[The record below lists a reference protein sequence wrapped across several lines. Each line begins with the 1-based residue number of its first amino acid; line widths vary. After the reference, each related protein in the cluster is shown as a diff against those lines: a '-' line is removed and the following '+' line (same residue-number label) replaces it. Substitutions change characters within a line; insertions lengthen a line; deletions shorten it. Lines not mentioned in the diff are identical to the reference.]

1 MKDVGL
7 NVAPPSGFDRLH
19 LSLQH
24 HIVNSLGWGRLR
36 PLQEQASD
44 PLLDGEHALLIAP
57 TAGGKT
63 EAAAFPLL
71 SRIATEEWKG
81 LSVLYVCPLRA
92 LLNNL
97 LPRLT
102 RLADF
107 VGCRAALWHGDVS
120 DGERRR
126 IKANPPELLL
136 TTPESLE
143 VMLTSRKVDRAFLL
157 GNVRAVVIDELHAFA
172 GDDRGWHLLSVLERI
187 ARLSGRDI
195 QRVGLS
201 ATVGNPEDLLGWL
214 AGSSTG
220 RRRVVSVEAT
230 TPAEADVRLD
240 WVGSASNA
248 ADVVQRLHPDEKRL
262 VFCESRAGVEDLTF
276 LLREAKVP
284 AYAAHGSLS
293 FDERRRAE
301 EAFAG
306 PEPAVIVATSALELG
321 IDIGDLDRLL
331 QIDAPGTV
339 SSFLQRMGRT
349 GRRPNTRRNCLFLAT
364 DSVSFLVAAGI
375 LRLWRQGWVEPIAP
389 PATPFHILAQQ
400 VLALSLQTSGLH
412 LHGWLEWLGGMPGF
426 AAMDGA
432 DAARIEAF
440 LLEKGFLFDDGGLLS
455 FGPEG
460 EASFSGRKFMELLS
474 VFSSDPLFSVRFGAK
489 ELGKV
494 DPATFQLAKEGDPV
508 LLLGGQ
514 PWHVTRLDWDE
525 RIAYVDRITAP
536 GKSVWLGAGP
546 PLGFVLCRAVRDA
559 LREGIDPALL
569 TKRGVAKQTELQAE
583 YSWVPEHGT
592 ALVHEAPS
600 RVRWWTFAGLKVNAA
615 LADGLVAGGTKV
627 FSRDNFSIV
636 VRAQGAV
643 EVSMAIERL
652 RASSPSP
659 EPVSL
664 VKEAIDGLKFS
675 ACVPEDLALAMLR
688 RRLSDPVGFEVV
700 LGEPV
705 LVTPGLERAAD
716 SSSDD

>member
-1 MKDVGL
+1 MER
-7 NVAPPSGFDRLH
+7 SGFDRLH
-19 LSLQH
+19 PSLQH
-24 HIVNSLGWGRLR
+24 HIVNSLGWPRLR
-36 PLQEQASD
+36 PLQEQAID

-71 SRIATEEWKG
+71 SRVASEEWRG

-102 RLADF
+102 QLSGF
-107 VGCRAALWHGDVS
+107 VGCRSALWHGDVS
-120 DGERRR
+120 DAERRR
-126 IKANPPELLL
+126 IKADPPELLL

-143 VMLTSRKVDRAFLL
+143 VLLVSRKVDRAFLL

-187 ARLSGRDI
+187 TRLSGRDI

-214 AGSSTG
+214 AGSSAG
-220 RRRVVSVEAT
+220 KRRVVSVEAAA
-230 TPAEADVRLD
+230 PVEPDVRLD
-240 WVGSASNA
+240 FVGSVENA
-248 ADVVQRLHPDEKRL
+248 ADVVRRLHPDEKRL
-262 VFCESRAGVEDLTF
+262 VFCDSRAGVEDLTY
-276 LLREAKVP
+276 LLRENGVSAF
-284 AYAAHGSLS
+284 AAHGSLS
-293 FDERRRAE
+293 FEERRRAE
-301 EAFAG
+301 AAFAG

-349 GRRPNTRRNCLFLAT
+349 GRRPNTRRNCLFLTT
-364 DSVSFLVAAGI
+364 DTSSFLVAAGI
-375 LRLWRQGWVEPIAP
+375 LRLWRQGWVEPVAP
-389 PATPFHILAQQ
+389 PPTPFHILAQQ
-400 VLALSLQTSGLH
+400 LLALTLQTGGLH
-412 LHGWLEWLGGMPGF
+412 LHGWQEWLAGMPGF
-426 AAMDGA
+426 AAMDGP

-460 EASFSGRKFMELLS
+460 EASFSGRRFMELLS

-514 PWHVTRLDWDE
+514 AWHVTRLDWDE
-525 RIAYVDRITAP
+525 RVAYVDRIAAP
-536 GKSVWLGAGP
+536 GKSVWLGSGP
-546 PLGFVLCRAVRDA
+546 PLGFVLCRAVRDV
-559 LREGIDPALL
+559 LREGLDPALL
-569 TKRGVAKQTELQAE
+569 TKRGKTKLEELREEFAFL
-583 YSWVPEHGT
+583 PEQGT
-592 ALVHEAPS
+592 ALVQDAPS
-600 RVRWWTFAGLKVNAA
+600 RVRWWTWAGLRANAA
-615 LADGLVAGGTKV
+615 LADGLTAAGNRV
-627 FSRDNFSIV
+627 FSRDNFSVV
-636 VRAQGAV
+636 VRAQSAL
-643 EVSMAIERL
+643 EVSAAIERL
-652 RASSPSP
+652 KASAPGP
-659 EPVSL
+659 EPTSL
-664 VKEAIDGLKFS
+664 VDEAIDGLKFS
-675 ACVPEDLALAMLR
+675 ACVPEDLARAMLR
-688 RRLSDPVGFEVV
+688 RRLSDPVGFATT
-700 LGEPV
+700 LTDPV
-705 LVTPGLERAAD
+705 QT
-716 SSSDD
+716 SC

>member
-1 MKDVGL
+1 M
-7 NVAPPSGFDRLH
+7 APSGFDRLH
-19 LSLQH
+19 PSLQH

-36 PLQEQASD
+36 PLQEQAID
-44 PLLDGEHALLIAP
+44 PLLDGDHALLIAP

-63 EAAAFPLL
+63 EAAAFPIL

-102 RLADF
+102 RLAEF
-107 VGCRAALWHGDVS
+107 VGRRAALWHGDVS
-120 DGERRR
+120 DSERRR
-126 IKANPPELLL
+126 IKADPPELLL

-143 VMLTSRKVDRAFLL
+143 VLLVSRKVDRAFLL

-187 ARLSGRDI
+187 TRLSGRDI
-195 QRVGLS
+195 QRIGLS

-214 AGSSTG
+214 AGSSPG
-220 RRRVVSVEAT
+220 PRRVVSVEAT
-230 TPAEADVRLD
+230 APVEPDVHLD
-240 WVGSASNA
+240 WVGSAANA
-248 ADVVQRLHPDEKRL
+248 AEVVRRLHPDEKRL
-262 VFCESRAGVEDLTF
+262 VFCDSRAGVEDLTY

-301 EAFAG
+301 AAFAG

-364 DSVSFLVAAGI
+364 DAVSFLVAAGI

-400 VLALSLQTSGLH
+400 VLALTLQTGGLH
-412 LHGWLEWLGGMPGF
+412 LHGWREWLGGMPGF
-426 AAMDGA
+426 AAMDGP
-432 DAARIEAF
+432 DAARIETF

-514 PWHVTRLDWDE
+514 AWHVTRLDWDE
-525 RIAYVDRITAP
+525 RVAYVDRITAP
-536 GKSVWLGAGP
+536 GKSVWLGSGP

-559 LREGIDPALL
+559 LCEGLEPGLL
-569 TKRGVAKQTELQAE
+569 TKRGQAKQAELQE
-583 YSWVPEHGT
+583 EFSWLPDRGT
-592 ALVHEAPS
+592 ALVHEAPG

-636 VRAQGAV
+636 VRAQGTV
-643 EVSMAIERL
+643 EISVAIEKL

-659 EPVSL
+659 EPTSL
-664 VKEAIDGLKFS
+664 VTEAIDGLKFS

-688 RRLSDPVGFEVV
+688 RRLSDPAGFEVV
-700 LGEPV
+700 LGETV
-705 LVTPGLERAAD
+705 LVA
-716 SSSDD
+716 